1 MRSESGGVR
10 MRAISLRDWGG
21 PEVLEEI
28 ETDRLN
34 PGATEVLVRVHAAG
48 VNPTDWKAR
57 SHGGL
62 RLWDDPVIL
71 GHDVSGVV
79 EAVGLGVTLFEPG
92 DGVFGMPD
100 FPRQAGAYAEYV
112 VAPARHFVRKPEGI
126 DHVHAAALPMAGLT
140 VWQALTEMVSL
151 RPGQRVL
158 VHAAAGGVGHLAV
171 QIAKE
176 LGAYV
181 IGTARQDKHL
191 FVQKLGADEVID
203 YTQVDF
209 AEAVSD
215 VDAVIDT
222 IGGDYSIRS
231 LRTLRR
237 GGTLVSLA
245 AAADAPSAD
254 VAMEYGV
261 RCGFMLV
268 EPDYAGLKAIAGL
281 AAAGRLTAEIAAVLP
296 LAEAAEAHIRGE
308 TGRTTGKIVLV
319 P

>member
-1 MRSESGGVR
+1 
-10 MRAISLRDWGG
+10 
-21 PEVLEEI
+21 
-28 ETDRLN
+28 
-34 PGATEVLVRVHAAG
+34 
-48 VNPTDWKAR
+48 
-57 SHGGL
+57 
-62 RLWDDPVIL
+62 
-71 GHDVSGVV
+71 
-79 EAVGLGVTLFEPG
+79 
-92 DGVFGMPD
+92 
-100 FPRQAGAYAEYV
+100 
-112 VAPARHFVRKPEGI
+112 
-126 DHVHAAALPMAGLT
+126 
-140 VWQALTEMVSL
+140 
-151 RPGQRVL
+151 VL